1 MYISYSDI
9 KYYKKF
15 DEVAKDTLSILA
27 KLDKTKSFFISHI
40 DQDTLTILHV
50 FLQNGIHL
58 VEGESVPL
66 EDAY

>member
-15 DEVAKDTLSILA
+15 DEVAKDMLNILA
-27 KLDKTKSFFISHI
+27 KLDKTKSYFISHI
-40 DQDTLTILHV
+40 DKDTFTILHV
-50 FLQNGIHL
+50 LSQKVNL
-58 VEGESVPL
+58 VEGKSMPL